1 MGIKRRIIKITK
13 NIKNKFLRIFKTEE
27 ELFYEN
33 FFTINPYWSSK
44 NPNEDEL
51 SRWNAINKFIEVNI
65 GFSEN
70 FNILDVGCGRGWLSN
85 LLTKYG
91 NVTGIE
97 PVKKVVQYAK
107 KLYPNVEFKV
117 GSTQNLLPKF
127 KNNFD
132 LIVCSEVLEHIPDD
146 KKAIFI
152 SEISLLLKSKGYAI
166 FSTPRADIQEEWM
179 SFTEPGQP
187 IEDWISEA
195 NLEKLFIQVGFK
207 TIALERVSIAPK
219 QNIDPLPIYQVWL
232 FRKE

>member
-1 MGIKRRIIKITK
+1 MGIRVRVIKKIR
-13 NIKNKFLRIFKTEE
+13 NIKNRILRLFKTEE

-33 FFTINPYWSSK
+33 FFIINPYWSSK
-44 NPNEDEL
+44 EPNEDEL

-65 GFSEN
+65 SLSEN
-70 FNILDVGCGRGWLSN
+70 FKILDIGCGRGWLSN
-85 LLTKYG
+85 LLTQYG

-152 SEISLLLKSKGYAI
+152 SEVSLLLKSKGYAI

-179 SFTEPGQP
+179 SYAEPGQP
-187 IEDWISEA
+187 VEDWISEVS
-195 NLEKLFIQVGFK
+195 LEKLFIENDFK
-207 TIALERVSIAPK
+207 TIALERASISPR

-232 FRKE
+232 FRKK